1 MNLCS
6 KKKMLKQCFFEF
18 LGTGLIVFIG
28 FIFLGA
34 SKLTNFHFNHYEM
47 SFIWGL
53 AVSISIYFNFS
64 VSGAHLNPAITIF
77 LWLSSQF
84 DKKKVIPY
92 LISQVAGSFFF
103 TIVVYIIYYDLLT
116 TFENKYNIIR
126 GTEKSLELASI
137 FCILPKENNNFIHDF
152 LLETIISS
160 LFIVILM
167 KINEKNN
174 FFKSYSFLKP
184 TLIGIVVTL
193 INLFLGNQNNLTLNP
208 ARDLGPRI
216 FLSLFGWGNLVFISS
231 DNNMFPY
238 FLIPEIAPILGINLG
253 GWIYII
259 ILKK

>member
-6 KKKMLKQCFFEF
+6 KKKLLKQCFFEF
-18 LGTGLIVFIG
+18 FGTGLIVFIG

-53 AVSISIYFNFS
+53 GVSISIYFNFS
-64 VSGAHLNPAITIF
+64 ISGAHLNPAITIF

-84 DKKKVIPY
+84 NKKKVIPY
-92 LISQVAGSFFF
+92 LISQIFGTFFF
-103 TIVVYIIYYDLLT
+103 SIIVYIIYYKLLI

-126 GTEKSLELASI
+126 GTKKSLELASI
-137 FCILPKENNNFIHDF
+137 FCIFPKENNNFIYDF
-152 LLETIISS
+152 ILEIIISS
-160 LFIVILM
+160 LFIVLLM

-174 FFKSYSFLKP
+174 FFQSYNFMRP
-184 TLIGIVVTL
+184 ILIGILVTL
-193 INLFLGNQNNLTLNP
+193 LNLSLGDCNNITLNP

-216 FLSLFGWGNLVFISS
+216 FLSLFGWGKLVFIN
-231 DNNMFPY
+231 DHKNILPY

-259 ILKK
+259 ILKR